1 MCLQLHYSESAI
13 AFSLQQCAQVWEY
26 YILSLLYCDHS
37 WIFSAFLFSNDL
49 QLLHRVLLESVMTSN
64 MSRPDR
70 LSMLQNWNKFN
81 NSETRQL
88 SMLHNWHKFNNSEY
102 LNLTEDSDTS
112 GKVGCNTIS
121 NIRRWTN
128 SSLKIKKWM
137 KNCLLER
144 TTKARDN
151 VLEIHCSNLHAETI
165 HVLKWYFHYQTKT
178 TIFYS

>member
-1 MCLQLHYSESAI
+1 MKCHHQVWVLGLTPMCLQLHYSESAI
-13 AFSLQQCAQVWEY
+13 AFSLQQCAQVWEN

-112 GKVGCNTIS
+112 GKVGCNPFLTS
-121 NIRRWTN
+121 GDGQTVVLR
-128 SSLKIKKWM
+128 S
-137 KNCLLER
+137 
-144 TTKARDN
+144 RDG
-151 VLEIHCSNLHAETI
+151 
-165 HVLKWYFHYQTKT
+165 WKT
-178 TIFYS
+178 VC